1 MATSTVPATIK
12 GLHRLL
18 SEANYP
24 LRQPSV
30 SLGLPRQPEREMVI
44 IGNVAGEQDYVALGT
59 QRRDED
65 YTVDLYVSVLWPGY
79 TALEAM
85 GRAWELFAVIE
96 SVVRSNLDAGG
107 PGVLWNELKRPLG
120 DVTSEDEGYAYQVT
134 SALRV
139 RARI

>member
-18 SEANYP
+18 READWP
-24 LRQPSV
+24 MRSPSV
-30 SLGLPRQPEREMVI
+30 TLGLPPQPEREMVV
-44 IGNVAGEQDYVALGT
+44 IGNVSGDQDYVALGT

-65 YTVDLYVSVLWPGY
+65 YTVDLYVVVLWPGY
-79 TALEAM
+79 SALEAM
-85 GRAWELFAVIE
+85 ERAWELFAVVE
-96 SVVRSNLDAGG
+96 TVVRSNLDAGG
-107 PGVLWNELKRPLG
+107 LGVLWNELKRPVG
-120 DVTSEDEGYAYQVT
+120 DVTTEDEGYAYQIS